1 MRNRLK
7 EFPIGCKSEDG
18 RLHDSVIET
27 FTNVL
32 TLGASGQRKAQKEAA
47 AKQEEADFRAR
58 KIAAEQKP
66 MEETATLGMAM
77 GDKGSALG
85 SLGLLIEPDKAKK
98 PKGLGTSGAPTG
110 LSGTGGTAGLG
121 FGG

>member
-32 TLGASGQRKAQKEAA
+32 SLGAVGQRKAEKEAME
-47 AKQEEADFRAR
+47 KQQLAEMQAR
-58 KIAAEQKP
+58 KIAASKKP
-66 MEETATLGMAM
+66 MEETATLGIDT
-77 GDKGSALG
+77 GDKTSALG
-85 SLGLLIEPDKAKK
+85 SLGLLIEPDKNKK
-98 PKGLGTSGAPTG
+98 PKGLGTSGSTG
-110 LSGTGGTAGLG
+110 LSTTGSTAGLG

>member
-1 MRNRLK
+1 MMRNRLK

-32 TLGASGQRKAQKEAA
+32 TLGATGQRKAQKEAA
-47 AKQEEADFRAR
+47 EAQKQADLRAR
-58 KIAAEQKP
+58 RIAAEQKP
-66 MEETATLGMAM
+66 MEETATLGMDTGARA
-77 GDKGSALG
+77 SALG

-98 PKGLGTSGAPTG
+98 PKGLGTSGSTG
-110 LSGTGGTAGLG
+110 LSTTGTTAGLG
-121 FGG
+121 FN